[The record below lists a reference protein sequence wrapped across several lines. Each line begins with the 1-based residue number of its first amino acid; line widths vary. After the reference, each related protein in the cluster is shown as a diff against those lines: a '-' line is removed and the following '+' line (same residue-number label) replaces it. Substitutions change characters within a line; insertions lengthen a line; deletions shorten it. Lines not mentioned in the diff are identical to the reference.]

1 MYSLK
6 TLLILFVVVLVQSCG
21 SGKKAA
27 SADSVDYV
35 DTAVVS
41 VKPAVLPTYTTI
53 DGFFSDFE
61 TAVLSHNPQS
71 IIQYM
76 DKDYKKEQHDEF
88 LKGNTTQFLN
98 EFFSGTELNSKN
110 FITSDYTKISK
121 LTRTELQVFK
131 DYYLVTYIIVCD
143 GKSFKCTWTLMMKLN
158 GGTLRY
164 GLYGAVG

>member
-1 MYSLK
+1 MSSLQ
-6 TLLILFVVVLVQSCG
+6 TQLFLFLVLLTQACS

-27 SADSVDYV
+27 SAEPADYV
-35 DTAVVS
+35 DSSVVS

-110 FITSDYTKISK
+110 FIHTDYTKISK
-121 LTRTELQVFK
+121 LTKTDLQVFK
-131 DYYLVTYIIVCD
+131 DYYLVTYHIVCD
-143 GKSFKCTWTLMMKLN
+143 GKSLKCTWTLMMKLN
-158 GGTLRY
+158 GDTLRF